1 LVRVY
6 VSPFQSS
13 KLLYA
18 SPRAALAHNPAEEK
32 IGTELLNVG
41 IAAVAAVMRPMA
53 LRTIADVE

>member
-1 LVRVY
+1 M
-6 VSPFQSS
+6 SPFQSS